1 MRRWDEVLNGIP
13 SGQYKE
19 RDSSPS
25 RLKLGEGV
33 ISETSGAKCD
43 WAVSKSVCV

>member
-1 MRRWDEVLNGIP
+1 MKIGVLNCTP

-25 RLKLGEGV
+25 RCKLGGKDV

-43 WAVSKSVCV
+43 WAVSKRVCV